1 MKKKEIKKVFK
12 LYSNNEIL
20 NNLLDKYIA
29 QEKVSKRI
37 YKFLE
42 TICNFDDKLELEIY
56 ETKDNDKEKYIKVC
70 FFDNNSDLYVICLS
84 SSNKKDLNIIERI
97 TNENS
102 TLYDISL
109 SKKFNLT
116 KDNLNYMKTKD
127 IYNFK
132 YGRLITDNSTFYT
145 IYLGD
150 DIGYQIE
157 IDTIN
162 DNIDYN
168 NILYYLNKLDN
179 KPTLIDYINIFE
191 RIIKEKNILFNDIKI
206 YSFKEYKTTG
216 VVKLN
221 DKQNDLIKK
230 KVF

>member
-1 MKKKEIKKVFK
+1 
-12 LYSNNEIL
+12 
-20 NNLLDKYIA
+20 
-29 QEKVSKRI
+29 
-37 YKFLE
+37 
-42 TICNFDDKLELEIY
+42 
-56 ETKDNDKEKYIKVC
+56 
-70 FFDNNSDLYVICLS
+70 
-84 SSNKKDLNIIERI
+84 
-97 TNENS
+97 
-102 TLYDISL
+102 
-109 SKKFNLT
+109 
-116 KDNLNYMKTKD
+116 MKTKD

-150 DIGYQIE
+150 DIGYQID

-168 NILYYLNKLDN
+168 DILYYLNKLDK

-191 RIIKEKNILFNDIKI
+191 RIIKEKNILFKDIKI
-206 YSFKEYKTTG
+206 NSYKEYKTTG